1 MIVITKFMP
10 ATDTLGERVQATVL
24 GRHARKMHAVVA
36 WNGHLHSAQNHRRAL
51 GKMLQRLR
59 ANSDVKGVHICAQAY
74 TDGSTRYWVVAT
86 MPSTHRSVE
95 ELIKYFEETTNDK
108 G

>member
-24 GRHARKMHAVVA
+24 GRHARKMHATVP
-36 WNGHLHSAQNHRRAL
+36 WRSTLHSAQNHRRAL
-51 GKMLQRLR
+51 GKLLQRLR
-59 ANSDVKGVHICAQAY
+59 NNGDVKGEHLCTQIELIG
-74 TDGSTRYWVVAT
+74 TERYWAVQVI
-86 MPSTHRSVE
+86 PSISRQVDG
-95 ELIKYFEETTNDK
+95 LIQYFEETTNDK